1 MLNTLFYGDNLAI
14 LRDHVDDATVDL
26 VYLDP
31 PFNSHRDYNVL
42 FKEQSGAE
50 SPAQIKAFGDT
61 WRWANAARDWDDFPS
76 LCPNTRVQDLM
87 DGFIKMLGRNDV
99 TAYLVMMAPR
109 LHHLHRVL
117 KPTGSLYLHCDPT
130 ASHYLKLLL
139 DAIFGPKN
147 FRNEIVWKR
156 THAHGSAKRWGP
168 VHDTLLYYSKT
179 SDAPWNPLFAAYDEK
194 YLTDFYKFQDDKG
207 RYRLV
212 TITAPGTREGDS
224 GKDWRGVNPTGV
236 GRHWAV
242 PQKPLEELLTQ
253 PELAAISTQ
262 QKLDVLE
269 ANGLIYWPPKGLVP
283 QYKRYLEEE
292 GGVPIQDVISDIDP
306 ISAHATER
314 LGYPTQKPL
323 ALLERII
330 TASSNPGDVVLDPF
344 CGCGTAIVAA
354 QKLGR
359 HWLGIDITP
368 LATSLIV
375 ARLETMHVRDQ
386 RVVKAGDPDFARAFK
401 VEGLPT
407 DVAGARKMFED
418 DHKKFEMWAVQLI
431 PATPQDKKGADGGI
445 DGIKDFAVGDRKPL
459 RAVAQVK
466 GGHVGA
472 PQVQQLRGALER
484 FGAGLGLFVS
494 LEAPTRHMKEEALA
508 AGFYTIPLTGRKIER
523 LQIRTVGDLLDGRAF
538 DLPSVSAPAQGVAV
552 APSSVRQAG
561 LDL

>member
-1 MLNTLFYGDNLAI
+1 MEKFDEVGL
-14 LRDHVDDATVDL
+14 L
-26 VYLDP
+26 VYSKAGMPRLKHYLDEMKGV
-31 PFNSHRDYNVL
+31 VL
-42 FKEQSGAE
+42 
-50 SPAQIKAFGDT
+50 GDT
-61 WRWANAARDWDDFPS
+61 WDDIPPINSQAA
-76 LCPNTRVQDLM
+76 
-87 DGFIKMLGRNDV
+87 
-99 TAYLVMMAPR
+99 
-109 LHHLHRVL
+109 
-117 KPTGSLYLHCDPT
+117 
-130 ASHYLKLLL
+130 
-139 DAIFGPKN
+139 
-147 FRNEIVWKR
+147 
-156 THAHGSAKRWGP
+156 
-168 VHDTLLYYSKT
+168 
-179 SDAPWNPLFAAYDEK
+179 
-194 YLTDFYKFQDDKG
+194 
-207 RYRLV
+207 
-212 TITAPGTREGDS
+212 
-224 GKDWRGVNPTGV
+224 
-236 GRHWAV
+236 
-242 PQKPLEELLTQ
+242 
-253 PELAAISTQ
+253 
-262 QKLDVLE
+262 
-269 ANGLIYWPPKGLVP
+269 
-283 QYKRYLEEE
+283 
-292 GGVPIQDVISDIDP
+292 
-306 ISAHATER
+306 ER

-445 DGIKDFAVGDRKPL
+445 DGIKDFFVGDKKPL

-472 PQVQQLRGALER
+472 PQVQQLRGAMER

-494 LEAPTRHMKEEALA
+494 LEPPTRHMKEEALA

-523 LQIRTVGDLLDGRAF
+523 LQIRTIGDLLDGRGF
-538 DLPSVSAPAQGVAV
+538 DLPSVAAPAQGVEV
-552 APSSVRQAG
+552 APDSIQQVG